1 MSKHWSFAALILGL
15 LAMLPGASLRAHT
28 RSVSYSTWELTETGA
43 SVRAQV
49 TLLDLS
55 RIGVASPLSADGVAR
70 ASRTLAQDLR
80 MFAADRPCAPVSG
93 PSPRRAR
100 EGWSAWAWELEC
112 PQAGNLSIRSD
123 LLLHAAPSHL
133 HFARIR
139 LPDGSVVE
147 RVLSETAPDW
157 PLDVAAGELETPAS
171 GSSLTDYWGMGIQH
185 ILSGWDHL
193 AFVLALL
200 LLARTFGEVVTLV
213 TGFTMAHSVTL
224 GLAVLGVLQPDTAAV
239 EALIGFSIA
248 LVGAENAWLLGDRG
262 RLVPTAILLGLLAM
276 AALAAT
282 GVGTLSPGILL
293 GLALFCSCHFGL
305 LSRALRPARLRTA
318 IAFAFGL
325 VHGFGFGGFLSGIGL
340 PTDRIVPALLGFNL
354 GVEAGQLAVVAIAWP
369 LLLWLERVRAG
380 GARLVAELGSAAAC
394 GLGLFWFLGRALG

>member
-1 MSKHWSFAALILGL
+1 MNKHWSLVALILSL
-15 LAMLPGASLRAHT
+15 LGMLPAASLRAHT
-28 RSVSYSTWELTETGA
+28 RSISYSTWELTETGA

-55 RIGVASPLSADGVAR
+55 RIGVASPLSPEGVAR

-80 MFAADRPCAPVSG
+80 MFSADRLCAPVSA
-93 PSPRRAR
+93 PSPRWAR
-100 EGWSAWAWELEC
+100 KGWSAWAWELEC
-112 PQAGNLSIRSD
+112 PRARALSIRSD
-123 LLLHAAPSHL
+123 LLLGAAPSHL

-139 LPDGSVVE
+139 RPDGSIVE
-147 RVLSETAPDW
+147 RVLSEAAPDW
-157 PLDVAAGELETPAS
+157 QLDLAAGELEASES
-171 GSSLTDYWGMGIQH
+171 GSSLPDYWVIGIQH

-193 AFVLALL
+193 AFVIALL

-213 TGFTMAHSVTL
+213 TGFTVAHSVTL
-224 GLAVLGVLQPDTAAV
+224 GLAVLGVLQPDIAPV

-276 AALAAT
+276 AALAAM
-282 GVGTLSPGILL
+282 GVGILSPGIPL

-305 LSRALRPARLRTA
+305 LSRDLRPARLRAA

-325 VHGFGFGGFLSGIGL
+325 VHGFGFGGFLTGIGL

-354 GVEAGQLAVVAIAWP
+354 GVEAGQLAVVAMAWP
-369 LLLWLERVRAG
+369 LLLWLQRVRASA
-380 GARLVAELGSAAAC
+380 ARLVAELGSAAAC
-394 GLGLFWFLGRALG
+394 GLGLFWFLDRALG